1 MREEYRD
8 IKGWEGLYQV
18 SNKGNVK
25 SLERTVRSGKG
36 YRVTK
41 EIILKPKKTIS
52 GYLYVGLW
60 KESKVKR
67 HYIHR
72 LVAEAFLENTENLS
86 EINHIDENKENNC
99 VENLEWCSSKYN
111 CNHGTRNRRIAE
123 ANTNHPKMSKP
134 VIAISKESG
143 LILEYPSTHEASR
156 QLGIAQQSIV
166 ECCKGR
172 LKTSGSFYWMYKD

>member
-8 IKGWEGLYQV
+8 IKGYEGKYQI

-25 SLERTVRSGKG
+25 SLERTVKSGKG

-41 EIILKPKKTIS
+41 EIILKPKKNIS

-60 KESKVKR
+60 KDGKVKR
-67 HYIHR
+67 HLIHR
-72 LVAEAFLENTENLS
+72 LVAEAFLENTNNLP
-86 EINHIDENKENNC
+86 EVNHISEDKENNC
-99 VENLEWCSSKYN
+99 VENLEWVSHEYN
-111 CNHGTRNRRIAE
+111 VNYGTRNRRIAE

-156 QLGIAQQSIV
+156 QTRTAQQSIV

-172 LKTSGSFYWMYKD
+172 LKSSGGYYWMYKD